1 MRQSDASPVCRGQ
14 RIPDAKDGVTSDH
27 ADQASAAVL

>member
-1 MRQSDASPVCRGQ
+1 MRQDASPVCRGQ
-14 RIPDAKDGVTSDH
+14 RIPDASDAVISDD